1 MFRLVLQTVR
11 ERKAGFVGAFIA
23 LLGASTLITAF
34 GIILQS
40 GIGDGVPVQR
50 YADASVVIS
59 GKQSVTVHEGK
70 KSKTKPLT
78 DPVAVPADLVGTV
91 AHTDGVARA
100 VAVVSFP
107 AQVVGADGRL
117 VTGADDRRSIGANWS
132 SAALGPFT
140 LSGRGPRRA
149 EEIVL
154 EQSVAERAKAK
165 LGDTVRIASTRAAS
179 PYTVVGIVKYTGA
192 GGALRTPPVFFT
204 DDTATTL
211 FGRADQISAI
221 GVLATPGTGAG
232 QLDDRIDAAL
242 KGAGV
247 SSHIGAG
254 RSSAENPDVASARGT
269 LKVLAGSLG
278 GTVVLITML
287 VVGSTLALGVHQRR
301 RELALLRAIGA
312 TPKQIH
318 KMIAGEVLVVA
329 LAGSLLGCLP
339 GVLAAEALRG
349 ALSVIGVLPQDFV
362 FSYGPI
368 PMAVAVA
375 IGVITAQAAGF
386 AVARRVVAIRP
397 VEALS
402 QAATEQPGLGRA
414 RVVFGTVLLVLGAAA
429 SLLPLFFGSVFA
441 VAGAGSGGLIMV
453 IAFLML
459 APPLVAHATRLL
471 AAPFRRR
478 FGNLGYLA
486 VANTRANARRLAA
499 GIGPLILAIGFA
511 SLQLFIPTTTAAA
524 ANDQARAGVL
534 ADYTLT
540 GDAGGLPTDAV
551 ADARALP
558 GVAAVAGVVR
568 VDLYSSVKMLGDPE
582 VFDYQAEGLT
592 TDGQTTD
599 GQTTD
604 RLTTDRLGQVLGQV
618 LNLDVTGGDL
628 SRLSETTAAISD
640 GAAATLG
647 TRVGGT
653 VRIHLPDGQTIQPQV
668 VATYRRG
675 LGFGDITLSAQTL
688 MRHSSHRLYDSI
700 LVRLQPGA
708 DHKTAL
714 AELKALS
721 TRYPG
726 LHVQDKGGLSAAQ
739 QRTAMVGLIG
749 SAIPLLLI
757 FGYIAIAV
765 ANTLVM
771 TTLSRAREFA
781 LLRLVGATPAQ
792 VLRMMRT
799 ETLMVVLIAVA
810 VGTLVPM
817 LPLTMVSLG
826 LTGSPVPSIPPL
838 LYLAIVAAT
847 SALAAAAVLIPT
859 RLALRARPIEAI
871 GLRE

>member
-11 ERKAGFVGAFIA
+11 ERKAGFVGAFVA
-23 LLGASTLITAF
+23 LLGASMLITAF

-78 DPVAVPADLVGTV
+78 DPVAVPADLIGTV

-107 AQVVGADGRL
+107 AQVVGTDGRL
-117 VTGADDRRSIGANWS
+117 VTGADDRRSLGANWS

-140 LSGRGPRRA
+140 LSGREPRRP

-154 EQSVAERAKAK
+154 EQSVADRAKAK

-179 PYTVVGIVKYTGA
+179 PYTVVGTVKYTGA
-192 GGALRTPPVFFT
+192 GGALRTPPIFFT
-204 DDTATTL
+204 DATATTL
-211 FGRADQISAI
+211 FGRADQVSAI
-221 GVLATPGTGAG
+221 GVLATPGTDSGK
-232 QLDDRIDAAL
+232 LDDRIDAAL

-329 LAGSLLGCLP
+329 LTGSLLGCPP

-368 PMAVAVA
+368 PMAAAVA
-375 IGVITAQAAGF
+375 IGVVTAQAAGF

-429 SLLPLFFGSVFA
+429 SLLPLFFGSIFA

-459 APPLVAHATRLL
+459 APPLVARATRLL

-551 ADARALP
+551 ADVRALP

-592 TDGQTTD
+592 TDGPATD
-599 GQTTD
+599 GPDQA
-604 RLTTDRLGQVLGQV
+604 LGHILGQVLD
-618 LNLDVTGGDL
+618 LDVTGGDL

-668 VATYRRG
+668 VATYQRG

-688 MRHSSHRLYDSI
+688 LRHSSHRLYDSI

-708 DHKTAL
+708 DRKAAL

-739 QRTAMVGLIG
+739 QRTATAGLVG

-757 FGYIAIAV
+757 FGYIAVAV

-799 ETLMVVLIAVA
+799 ETLLVVLIAVA

-859 RLALRARPIEAI
+859 RLALRARPVEAI